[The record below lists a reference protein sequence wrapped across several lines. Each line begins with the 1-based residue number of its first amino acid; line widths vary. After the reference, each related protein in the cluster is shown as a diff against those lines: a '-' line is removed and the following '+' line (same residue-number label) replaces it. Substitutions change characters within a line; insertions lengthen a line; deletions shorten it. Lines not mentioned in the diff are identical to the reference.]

1 MILPRKSFMIAHIFS
16 APSGC
21 GKEEAGRHQGVVG
34 QLSGRGRERQGEAG
48 RVRERQGEAGRVREQ
63 EDEWRQGGG
72 DEAIGE

>member
-1 MILPRKSFMIAHIFS
+1 MIAHIFS

-21 GKEEAGRHQGVVG
+21 GKEESGRHQGVVG
-34 QLSGRGRERQGEAG
+34 QLSGRG
-48 RVRERQGEAGRVREQ
+48 RERQGEAGRVREQ